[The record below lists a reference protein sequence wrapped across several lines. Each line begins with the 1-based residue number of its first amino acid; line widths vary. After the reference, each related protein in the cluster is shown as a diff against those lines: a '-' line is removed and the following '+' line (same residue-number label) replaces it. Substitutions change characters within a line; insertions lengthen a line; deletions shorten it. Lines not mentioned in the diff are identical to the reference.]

1 MEKLFITKFGEVNQI
16 VWNIQGLTDE
26 EKRELINK
34 VGQTILEAMEQS
46 HRETRESILKIYK

>member
-1 MEKLFITKFGEVNQI
+1 MEKLFITKFGEVNSMI
-16 VWNIQGLTDE
+16 WKIESLTDE

>member
-16 VWNIQGLTDE
+16 VWNIEGLTDE
-26 EKRELINK
+26 EKRELIDK

-46 HRETRESILKIYK
+46 HRDTRESILKIYK

>member
-16 VWNIQGLTDE
+16 VWKIQGLTDE
-26 EKRELINK
+26 EKRELIDK

-46 HRETRESILKIYK
+46 HRDTKESILKIYK

>member
-16 VWNIQGLTDE
+16 VWNIEGLTDE